1 MIHEAEDEHENENE
15 THQNRSPAYVPNPHM
30 EIHLF
35 RQDLQDYQ
43 DFFDLVYLSCSS
55 CQKNKILFRLVSF
68 SSGLDARGQRRRSY
82 ETLNPMPFNDVGDG
96 VYPLPKDHFYCAE
109 ILKRLLNAS
118 GRG

>member
-1 MIHEAEDEHENENE
+1 MK
-15 THQNRSPAYVPNPHM
+15 
-30 EIHLF
+30 IHLF

-82 ETLNPMPFNDVGDG
+82 ETT
-96 VYPLPKDHFYCAE
+96 PKWHGFLMIKLAAFQAGGWAE
-109 ILKRLLNAS
+109 T
-118 GRG
+118 